1 MYVTYTV
8 LKVPN
13 SSVIIIIAV
22 IIIYSFDQTLHT
34 AGL

>member
-13 SSVIIIIAV
+13 SSVIIIVAV
-22 IIIYSFDQTLHT
+22 IIIYGFDQTLHT
-34 AGL
+34 SGL

>member
-1 MYVTYTV
+1 MTYTV

-13 SSVIIIIAV
+13 SSVIILIAV
-22 IIIYSFDQTLHT
+22 IIIYGFDQTLHT